1 MTWLRVLLLA
11 SVLAG
16 APIWPAPPVNAH
28 ASLVEALPADG
39 AVLDEA
45 PRFVQLRFNEP
56 ISPVMVKLIGSDGHV
71 RDNITFKA
79 QNEAIEV
86 ALPPDLGQG
95 THILSFRVISADGH
109 PVGGTLMF
117 SIGQVTGAGTADLGS
132 SDPYLPPLI
141 WLTRITL
148 YLALFIGVG
157 GAFFR
162 ARIATEGSWPAAAS
176 KLIGSAIAFGLV
188 AVPISVGLQ
197 GLDALAAPLSLL
209 GVPSVWMAGFE
220 TSVGGSAIAGI
231 IALLFAALALRA
243 NRVELARALAII
255 AMAGVGL
262 SLALTG
268 HASTAPPQ
276 IVTRPAVF
284 IHAVGAAYWL
294 GALIPLALM
303 FNRGV
308 CAEKLATI
316 ERFSAVAMPIVG
328 SLVVAG
334 AVLAIVQV
342 ERPSALIDSRYGW
355 IFLAKMLA
363 VLLLLTLA
371 ARNRFVLTP
380 ALATQRP
387 DAETKLKRSIGFEI
401 GLIIAILA
409 LVAVWRF
416 TPPPRALAVAISQP
430 ASIHIH
436 TAKAM
441 VDFSLTPAR
450 VGPTRASMVFLTG
463 DFAPLDPRE
472 VTVILSKPDSAIEGI
487 ARKAERASDGT
498 WTVDKFI
505 LPMAGKWH
513 VRIDVLVTDF
523 DKIILEDEIFIAP

>member
-16 APIWPAPPVNAH
+16 AHIWPAPPANAH

-39 AVLDEA
+39 AVLNEA
-45 PRFVQLRFNEP
+45 PRFVHLRFNEP
-56 ISPVMVKLIGSDGHV
+56 ISPVIVKLIGSDGHV

-79 QNEAIEV
+79 QNEVIEV
-86 ALPPDLGQG
+86 ALPPALGQG
-95 THILSFRVISADGH
+95 THILSYRVISADGH
-109 PVGGTLMF
+109 PIGGTLMF
-117 SIGQVTGAGTADLGS
+117 SIGQVTGAGTADGGPS
-132 SDPYLPPLI
+132 NPYLPPLI
-141 WLTRITL
+141 WLTRIAL

-162 ARIATEGSWPAAAS
+162 AWIATEGSWPAAAS
-176 KLIGSAIAFGLV
+176 KLIGRAIAFGLA
-188 AVPISVGLQ
+188 AVPVSVSLQ
-197 GLDALAAPLSLL
+197 GLDVLAAPLSLL
-209 GVPSVWMAGFE
+209 AVPAVWMAGLE
-220 TSVGGSAIAGI
+220 TSVGDSAIAGI

-243 NRVELARALAII
+243 NRIKLERALAII
-255 AMAGVGL
+255 ALAAVGL
-262 SLALTG
+262 SPALTG

-276 IVTRPAVF
+276 IVTRPAVC

-294 GALIPLALM
+294 GALLPLALM

-308 CAEKLATI
+308 CAEKLATLQ
-316 ERFSAVAMPIVG
+316 RFSAVAMPLVA
-328 SLVVAG
+328 SLVLAG
-334 AVLAIVQV
+334 AVLAVVRV
-342 ERPSALIDSRYGW
+342 ERPSALIDSRYGR

-363 VLLLLTLA
+363 VLALLALA
-371 ARNRFVLTP
+371 TRNRFALTP
-380 ALATQRP
+380 AFATRRP
-387 DAETKLKRSIGFEI
+387 DAETKLKRSISFEM

-409 LVAVWRF
+409 LVSAWRF
-416 TPPPRALAVAISQP
+416 TPPPRALAVAISQS

-450 VGPTRASMVFLTG
+450 AGPTRVSMVLMTG
-463 DFAPLDPRE
+463 DYAPLALRE

-487 ARKAERASDGT
+487 ARNAERASDGI
-498 WTVDKFI
+498 WTVDNFI

-523 DKIILEDEIFIAP
+523 DKIILEDEIFVGP